1 VEVEK
6 VTTEEIAVKFE
17 DHEHEIK
24 SLKHRVG
31 KCEEQ
36 QSTLNKL
43 VSAVDVLAVNMKHMA
58 DEQKSQR
65 EHIEKLEKEPVED
78 FKHYKRLVVGCVIRT
93 VIGAIVGAVL
103 ATFL

>member
-1 VEVEK
+1 M
-6 VTTEEIAVKFE
+6 TPEEIAVKFE

-24 SLKHRVG
+24 SLKHRVK

-36 QSTLNKL
+36 NSTLNKL
-43 VSAVDVLAVNMKHMA
+43 VNSVDILAVNMKHMA

-78 FKHYKRLVVGCVIRT
+78 FKHYKRLTIGCVITT
-93 VIGAIVGAVL
+93 VIGAILGAVL
-103 ATFL
+103 ATIM